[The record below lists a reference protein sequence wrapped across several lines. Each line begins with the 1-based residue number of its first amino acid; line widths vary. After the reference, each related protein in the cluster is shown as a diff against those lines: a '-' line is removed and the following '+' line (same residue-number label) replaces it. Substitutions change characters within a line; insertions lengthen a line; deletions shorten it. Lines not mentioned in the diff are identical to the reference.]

1 MKKVMFVSSK
11 GGHFNE
17 LMQFEPLFK
26 DYDVTIVT
34 EAPKNKKKFK
44 EKYKKYKM
52 HFLLR
57 CSNYKIVNVFKVFI
71 DCFISLYYFIRFRP
85 KYIVTTGAFAAGPIS
100 CIGKIFR
107 CKIIYIVLIIRR
119 LHNSRRGAKYVIFS
133 ILYDNSCYEIKV
145 RGVYTASIVDL
156 KVVKK
161 NSITGIT

>member
-44 EKYKKYKM
+44 EKHKKYKM

-57 CSNYKIVNVFKVFI
+57 CSNYKIINVFKVFI

-107 CKIIYIVLIIRR
+107 CKIIYIETMANINTPTKTGKKLYKIADLFIVQWESMLEVYPNAVYGGWII
-119 LHNSRRGAKYVIFS
+119 
-133 ILYDNSCYEIKV
+133 
-145 RGVYTASIVDL
+145 
-156 KVVKK
+156 
-161 NSITGIT
+161 